1 MHPLTKVLEAAE
13 LFAQGHTTKQ
23 VSKQTGISVNTLS
36 NWREKP
42 NSQYSQFIT
51 KMIDKGKRVGY
62 YLAESPTVK
71 KEKVESKI
79 VTDEMMLKHYNKFQT
94 DDEIAHWLRIS
105 AESVV
110 NWRCRDRLPQWVSAE
125 DIGVVSLR
133 NLTPTKANKAKHKMA
148 TYFFKEICRE
158 FPRDTKRFVVG
169 GKNGGKVG
177 SIYDTPPIGGV
188 LEEIQRRMSEQRLSV
203 PLSWM
208 RRWFYSYFKIKRNQ
222 IKRGFYDLSLY
233 KAIETLHTQHS

>member
-1 MHPLTKVLEAAE
+1 
-13 LFAQGHTTKQ
+13 
-23 VSKQTGISVNTLS
+23 
-36 NWREKP
+36 
-42 NSQYSQFIT
+42 
-51 KMIDKGKRVGY
+51 MIDKGKRVGY

-148 TYFFKEICRE
+148 TYFFKEICSE
-158 FPRDTKRFVVG
+158 FPRAPKRFVVG
-169 GKNGGKVG
+169 GQGWGQ
-177 SIYDTPPIGGV
+177 SREHIRYPP
-188 LEEIQRRMSEQRLSV
+188 L
-203 PLSWM
+203 
-208 RRWFYSYFKIKRNQ
+208 
-222 IKRGFYDLSLY
+222 
-233 KAIETLHTQHS
+233 